1 MPPATVARNEV
12 PPDKGALES
21 AIRDYGERILSSLD
35 AAEPPSLFSK
45 KGFYASLMDWAMRD
59 EHFKTQLFRFVDVLP
74 TLNSSAE
81 ISRHLKEY
89 LGEEQVKLS
98 PALRI
103 GLKAA
108 GGMSWLF
115 GAGVKAQVTGMA
127 RQFMLGNEAEEIV
140 ATLRKLHEQDIAFT
154 VDILGETVVSEA
166 EADEYAQ
173 RYLELMNVLGKEI

>member
-1 MPPATVARNEV
+1 FVTAMPPTVAKNQRT
-12 PPDKGALES
+12 PDERGLES
-21 AIRDYGERILSSLD
+21 AIHGYGERILSMLD
-35 AAEPPSLFSK
+35 TAEPPSLFSK

-98 PALRI
+98 PALRL

-115 GAGVKAQVTGMA
+115 GVGVKAQVTGMA
-127 RQFMLGNEAEEIV
+127 RQFMLGNNEKEIV
-140 ATLRKLHEQDIAFT
+140 ATLRKLHERDIAFT

-166 EADEYAQ
+166 EADQ
-173 RYLELMNVLGKEI
+173 